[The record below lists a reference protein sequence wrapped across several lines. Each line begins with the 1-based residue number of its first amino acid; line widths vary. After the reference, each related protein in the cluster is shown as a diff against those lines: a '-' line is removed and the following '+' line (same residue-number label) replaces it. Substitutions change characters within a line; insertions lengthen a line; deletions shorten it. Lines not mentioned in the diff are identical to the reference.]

1 MLSGAASGSILLS
14 LEPQHK
20 NIMIAIF
27 NGLVCGQLH
36 SRFFAVC
43 AKASY
48 LPTASSIISTGC
60 AAIFAGVISLIVQ
73 SVFAPAWVIF
83 ISTFAT
89 QFTMLSDLLL
99 NGTIKL
105 ILGGLLGYLTSWGSE
120 NGYYHSIMLPLIAV
134 EMQNGDLSILGAF
147 DFVCLCMPCA
157 GCCGAVYLL
166 SLLDR
171 IAGNDNEKHRRLGWK
186 GLFSN
191 IFFG

>member
-186 GLFSN
+186 GLFLN